1 VAIARAAGIVIDWN
15 DFSELSAV
23 VPLLARIYPNGEA
36 DVNHFHAA
44 GGTGFVIREL
54 LDAGLL
60 HEDVKTVLGQG
71 LRKHAAE
78 PLLIEDKLVWRE
90 APAASGDDSVL
101 RPASAPF
108 SADGGLRLMS
118 GNLGRSVIKVSAV
131 KQQYRIVKAPAIVF
145 DSQEQFLHDF
155 HDGKLDRDFVA
166 VVRFQGPRANGMPE
180 LHSLTPALGV
190 LQDAGRHVALVTDGR
205 MSGASG
211 KVPAAIHVWPE
222 ALAGGALGR
231 VRTGDMIVLDAEQ
244 GLLQALVPD
253 EEWNARV
260 VDEPDLASNEVG
272 FGRELFAMFRD
283 SVSSAEE
290 GAATFSLPPQIRQVD
305 PEINQP
311 GGEKEAKEFSDEDT
325 LIRHKSRNTQKEIG

>member
-1 VAIARAAGIVIDWN
+1 
-15 DFSELSAV
+15 
-23 VPLLARIYPNGEA
+23 
-36 DVNHFHAA
+36 VNHFHAA

-78 PLLIEDKLVWRE
+78 PLLIENELVWRE
-90 APAASGDDSVL
+90 APAVSGDDSVL
-101 RPASAPF
+101 RPAGAPF
-108 SADGGLRLMS
+108 SADGGLRLMT

-131 KQQYRIVKAPAIVF
+131 KPQYRVIEAPAIVF
-145 DSQEQFLHDF
+145 DSQEQFLHAF
-155 HDGKLDRDFVA
+155 NDGKLDRDFVA

-211 KVPAAIHVWPE
+211 KVPAAIHVSPE
-222 ALAGGALGR
+222 VLAGGPLGR
-231 VRTGDMIVLDAEQ
+231 VRTGDMILLDAEQ
-244 GLLQALVPD
+244 GLLQALVP
-253 EEWNARV
+253 EAEWNARTC
-260 VDEPDLASNEVG
+260 DEPDLASNEVG
-272 FGRELFAMFRD
+272 HGRELFAMFRD
-283 SVSSAEE
+283 AVTTAEE
-290 GAATFSLPPQIRQVD
+290 GAATFGLPPHIKQVD

-325 LIRHKSRNTQKEIG
+325 LIKHESQNTHKEIE